1 MGRANG
7 SISDKPWCQDQYYLI
22 LKKIIEVDTR
32 LLQRQIHH
40 DQEMNGVCGGVE
52 PADEGS
58 NRFPVAG
65 GRRGEEMKFNIPGVR
80 ALCLQRTKEN
90 RPAGVE

>member
-1 MGRANG
+1 MPR
-7 SISDKPWCQDQYYLI
+7 SILSYI
-22 LKKIIEVDTR
+22 KKIIEVDKR

-40 DQEMNGVCGGVE
+40 DQEMKGGGRA
-52 PADEGS
+52 ADEGS

-65 GRRGEEMKFNIPGVR
+65 GRRGGEMKFNIPGVR

-90 RPAGVE
+90 KPAGVE

>member
-1 MGRANG
+1 MGRAKG

-40 DQEMNGVCGGVE
+40 DQEMNRGVE
-52 PADEGS
+52 PADEDS
-58 NRFPVAG
+58 NRFSVAG